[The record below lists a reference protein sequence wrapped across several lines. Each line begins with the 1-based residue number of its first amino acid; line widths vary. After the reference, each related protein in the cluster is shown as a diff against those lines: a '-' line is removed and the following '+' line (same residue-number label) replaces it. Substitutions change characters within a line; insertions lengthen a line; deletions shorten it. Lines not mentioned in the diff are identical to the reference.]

1 MPDRRNNGPDR
12 TGPLTDVRIVDF
24 SQMLAGPFA
33 TMLLADL
40 GADVVKV
47 EPPSGDM
54 TRDNPPHMQPSEAF
68 GGYFQS
74 VNRGKRSV
82 VLDLKSDEG
91 LEAAKRLTDEAD
103 VVVENFRVGTMDRL
117 GLSYES
123 LSERNPELIYA
134 SIRGF
139 GDPRGGESPHA
150 DRPAFDLIAQAMGGV
165 MGITGTDENGPT
177 KVGPGVGDIF
187 PAVLA
192 VVGITSAL
200 HHRDRTGEGQYVD
213 ISMVD
218 SMLSLTER
226 IVHQYSYEGEVPVP
240 QGNTHPMFFPFDR
253 FDAADGYVVIA
264 APSDHQWTALVEHM
278 DRPELAAEYPDQQDR
293 ADHAED
299 LRPIVNEWTS
309 QHTKAELF
317 ERLEDDVPC
326 GPVYNAADIFAD
338 AHFEARDMLVEV
350 EHADTGETGI
360 IPGTP
365 IKLTETPG
373 GVQHPARFLGQ
384 DTSDVLREVGFDAEE
399 IERLHDTGVI
409 LCPDHG

>member
-1 MPDRRNNGPDR
+1 MTDEDDSTRH
-12 TGPLTDVRIVDF
+12 GPLTDVRIIDF

-40 GADVVKV
+40 GADVVKI

-54 TRDNPPHMQPSEAF
+54 TRDNPPHMQDDEAF

-82 VLDLKSDEG
+82 VLDLKSESG
-91 LEAAKRLTDEAD
+91 LETAKRLVDDAD
-103 VVVENFRVGTMDRL
+103 VLVENFRVGTMDRL
-117 GLSYES
+117 GLSYET

-150 DRPAFDLIAQAMGGV
+150 DRPAFDLIAQAMGGI
-165 MGITGTDENGPT
+165 MGITGTEESGPT

-187 PAVLA
+187 PAVMA
-192 VVGITSAL
+192 VAGITSAL
-200 HHRDRTGEGQYVD
+200 HHRARTGEGQYVD
-213 ISMVD
+213 VGMVD

-226 IVHQYSYEGEVPVP
+226 IVHQYSYDGDVPEP
-240 QGNTHPMFFPFDR
+240 QGNTHPLFFPFDR

-264 APSDHQWTALVEHM
+264 APSDHQWAALVEHM
-278 DRPELAAEYPDQQDR
+278 DRPELAEEYPDQQDR
-293 ADHAED
+293 ADHADD

-309 QHTKAELF
+309 QYTKDELF
-317 ERLEDDVPC
+317 DRLEDDVPC
-326 GPVYNAADIFAD
+326 GPVYNARDIFQE

-350 EHADTGETGI
+350 EHGDTGETGV

-365 IKLTETPG
+365 IKFTETPG
-373 GVQHPARFLGQ
+373 GVQHPAHFLGE
-384 DTSDVLREVGFDAEE
+384 DSEDVLAEAGFSDDE
-399 IERLHDTGVI
+399 IADLRDEGV
-409 LCPDHG
+409 LDPES